1 MSVALKAQP
10 EVQSIDVIPVRQVV
24 TVTLKPGSG
33 MTVEKVRGVIRA
45 AGFPTPKDPLVT
57 VRGTLE
63 GSVLVDGSRRLS
75 LEGEPEA
82 LRGLP
87 AGSVVTVSGTL
98 LLAKKRNDSPPTL
111 VVTSA
116 KIATASQP
124 R

>member
-10 EVQSIDVIPVRQVV
+10 DVQSIDVIPVRQVV
-24 TVTLKPGSG
+24 TVTLRPGSG
-33 MTVEKVRGVIRA
+33 MTVERLRGVIRA
-45 AGFPTPKDPLVT
+45 AGFPTPKDPIVT
-57 VRGTLE
+57 IRGTLD
-63 GSVLVDGSRRLS
+63 GSVLVDGPRRLA
-75 LEGEPEA
+75 LEGELEP
-82 LRGLP
+82 LRGTP

-111 VVTSA
+111 VVSGA